1 MNAANFFKPSAQC
14 SVPSAQSFFKLSTEH
29 YLLSTLATLLLGSL
43 TLVAASKPDIILDDV
58 AVAHMNLEFA
68 EAEETAFEETIF
80 SLGHI
85 EVLPGKKAVVS
96 SRIPGRAF
104 SVLVIPHQEVD
115 AGAEVAWIESRQ
127 PGDPPP
133 VIKLEAPIAGV
144 VSKVSIAQG
153 QPVSPDDAL
162 IEIYDQSTVEAVAHV
177 PQHLAGK
184 LKLGQKAHIRLHALP
199 EKVFEAKL
207 AHIAVEA
214 DETTGVIEAAF
225 HVANPEKLLR
235 PGMKAEFSIVVSQR
249 ENVMSIPRSAV
260 QGDPAQRFVYVKDFE
275 LKNAFVKAPVTLGAQ
290 NDRYVEVVSGLLPG
304 DEVVTRGAYALAFAG
319 KGSVS
324 LKEALDA
331 AHGHAHNEDGTEM
344 TKEQAAHA
352 DHDHDHE
359 AAHTEWNTLTIFF
372 ASTSGLLLVLLMLTG
387 FKRREVNV

>member
-1 MNAANFFKPSAQC
+1 MKLFPFVL
-14 SVPSAQSFFKLSTEH
+14 SVLFVPFLFGA
-29 YLLSTLATLLLGSL
+29 
-43 TLVAASKPDIILDDV
+43 KPDIILDET
-58 AVAHMNLEFA
+58 AVSHMKLEFA
-68 EAEETAFEETIF
+68 EAAETFFEETIF

-85 EVLPGKKAVVS
+85 EVLPGKKAIVS
-96 SRIPGRAF
+96 SRIPGRAV

-133 VIKLEAPIAGV
+133 VIKLEAPIAGF
-144 VSKVSIAQG
+144 VSKVNLAQG
-153 QPVSPDDAL
+153 QPVSPEDAL
-162 IEIYDQSTVEAVAHV
+162 IEIFDLSLVEAAASV

-184 LKLGQKAHIRLHALP
+184 LKLGQIAHIRLHSLP

-214 DETTGVIEAAF
+214 DETTGTIEAAF

-249 ENVMSIPRSAV
+249 EGVMSIPRSAV
-260 QGDPAQRFVYVKDFE
+260 QGDPAQRLVYVKDFE
-275 LKNAFVKAPVTLGAQ
+275 LKNAFVKAPITLGAQ
-290 NDRYVEVVSGLLPG
+290 NDLFVEVVSGLLPG

-324 LKEALDA
+324 LKEAMDA

-344 TKEQAAHA
+344 TEEQHA
-352 DHDHDHE
+352 THEDHDHE
-359 AAHTEWNTLTIFF
+359 APSNDWKTLTIFF
-372 ASTSGLLLVLLMLTG
+372 ASTSGLLLVLLILTA
-387 FKRREVNV
+387 FKRREVAI

>member
-1 MNAANFFKPSAQC
+1 MKHLF
-14 SVPSAQSFFKLSTEH
+14 
-29 YLLSTLATLLLGSL
+29 YLLLLTSYV
-43 TLVAASKPDIILDDV
+43 VAASKPDIILDDV
-58 AVAHMNLEFA
+58 TVSHMNLEFA

-162 IEIYDQSTVEAVAHV
+162 IEIYDLSTVEAVAHV

-207 AHIAVEA
+207 AHIAVEE
-214 DETTGVIEAAF
+214 DDTTCVIEAAF
-225 HVANPEKLLR
+225 HVAYPEKLLR
-235 PGMKAEFSIVVSQR
+235 PGMKAEFS
-249 ENVMSIPRSAV
+249 
-260 QGDPAQRFVYVKDFE
+260 
-275 LKNAFVKAPVTLGAQ
+275 
-290 NDRYVEVVSGLLPG
+290 
-304 DEVVTRGAYALAFAG
+304 
-319 KGSVS
+319 
-324 LKEALDA
+324 
-331 AHGHAHNEDGTEM
+331 
-344 TKEQAAHA
+344 
-352 DHDHDHE
+352 
-359 AAHTEWNTLTIFF
+359 
-372 ASTSGLLLVLLMLTG
+372 
-387 FKRREVNV
+387 

>member
-1 MNAANFFKPSAQC
+1 MKHLF
-14 SVPSAQSFFKLSTEH
+14 
-29 YLLSTLATLLLGSL
+29 YLLLLTSHIL
-43 TLVAASKPDIILDDV
+43 AASKPDIILDAT
-58 AVAHMNLEFA
+58 AVSHMNLEFA
-68 EAEETAFEETIF
+68 EAEETTFEETIF

-96 SRIPGRAF
+96 SRIPGRTA

-115 AGAEVAWIESRQ
+115 AGAEVAWVESRQ

-133 VIKLEAPIAGV
+133 VIKLEAPIAGF

-162 IEIYDQSTVEAVAHV
+162 IEIVDLSLIEAVANV

-184 LKLGQKAHIRLHALP
+184 LQLGQKAHIRLHALP

-207 AHIAVEA
+207 VHIAVEA
-214 DETTGVIEAAF
+214 DEATGTLEAAF
-225 HVANPEKLLR
+225 HVANPQKTLR

-260 QGDPAQRFVYVKDFE
+260 QGDPAQRFVYVKDFDLE
-275 LKNAFVKAPVTLGAQ
+275 NAFVKAPVVLGAQ
-290 NDRYVEVVSGLLPG
+290 NDRFVEVVSGLLPG

-331 AHGHAHNEDGTEM
+331 AHGHAHNEDGSEM
-344 TKEQAAHA
+344 TAEQAAAHE
-352 DHDHDHE
+352 DHPDHDHE
-359 AAHTEWNTLTIFF
+359 ATGWTQLTTFF
-372 ASTSGLLLVLLMLTG
+372 AATSGLLFVLLIVMQFRSRSDRSDPSDPADG
-387 FKRREVNV
+387 SAAKPQA

>member
-1 MNAANFFKPSAQC
+1 MKHLFYF
-14 SVPSAQSFFKLSTEH
+14 
-29 YLLSTLATLLLGSL
+29 LLLTSH
-43 TLVAASKPDIILDDV
+43 VIAAKPDIILDDV
-58 AVAHMNLEFA
+58 AVSHMNLEFA
-68 EAEETAFEETIF
+68 EAEESSFEETIF

-162 IEIYDQSTVEAVAHV
+162 IEIYDLSTVEAVAHV

-214 DETTGVIEAAF
+214 DETTGTIEAAF
-225 HVANPEKLLR
+225 HVSNPERLLR
-235 PGMKAEFSIVVSQR
+235 PGMKAEFSVVVSQR
-249 ENVMSIPRSAV
+249 ENVMSIPRTAV

-275 LKNAFVKAPVTLGAQ
+275 LKNAFVKAPVVLGAQ
-290 NDRYVEVVSGLLPG
+290 NDRFVEVVSGLLPG

-344 TKEQAAHA
+344 TAEQQTAHG
-352 DHDHDHE
+352 DHDHDHDE
-359 AAHTEWNTLTIFF
+359 SRNEWNTLTIFF
-372 ASTSGLLLVLLMLTG
+372 ASTSGLLLVLLIATG
-387 FKRREVNV
+387 FKRREVVV

>member
-1 MNAANFFKPSAQC
+1 MKHLFYF
-14 SVPSAQSFFKLSTEH
+14 
-29 YLLSTLATLLLGSL
+29 LLLTSHL
-43 TLVAASKPDIILDDV
+43 IAAKPDIILDDITV
-58 AVAHMNLEFA
+58 SHMNLEFA
-68 EAEETAFEETIF
+68 EAEEASFEETIF

-162 IEIYDQSTVEAVAHV
+162 IEIYDLSTVEAVAHV
-177 PQHLAGK
+177 PQHLAGQ

-214 DETTGVIEAAF
+214 DETTGTIEAAF
-225 HVANPEKLLR
+225 HVANPERWLR

-260 QGDPAQRFVYVKDFE
+260 QGDPAQRFVYVKDFK
-275 LKNAFVKAPVTLGAQ
+275 LKNAFVKAPVVLGAQ
-290 NDRYVEVVSGLLPG
+290 NDRFVEVMSGLLPG

-344 TKEQAAHA
+344 TAEQQTAHA
-352 DHDHDHE
+352 DHDHAD
-359 AAHTEWNTLTIFF
+359 AHNDWNTLTIFF
-372 ASTSGLLLVLLMLTG
+372 AATSGLLLLLLIVTG
-387 FKRREVNV
+387 FKRREVAV

>member
-1 MNAANFFKPSAQC
+1 MKHILFVSFVL
-14 SVPSAQSFFKLSTEH
+14 SVP
-29 YLLSTLATLLLGSL
+29 LL
-43 TLVAASKPDIILDDV
+43 AASKPDIILDDV

-85 EVLPGKKAVVS
+85 EVLPGKNAVVS

-162 IEIYDQSTVEAVAHV
+162 IEIYDLSTVEAVAHV
-177 PQHLAGK
+177 PQHLAGI
-184 LKLGQKAHIRLHALP
+184 LKLGQKAHIRLHAMP

-249 ENVMSIPRSAV
+249 ESVMSIPRSAV

-387 FKRREVNV
+387 FKRREVGV